1 MEQLVAEYG
10 YWAVLA
16 GTFFEGETVP
26 VLAGF
31 AAHEGLLRLDLVML
45 CAFIGSFAGD
55 QLWFW
60 IGRRY
65 GRTWLA
71 KHPKS
76 AAAAERVGRLLDRWG
91 DWFVLSFRF
100 LYGLRAVSPVAIAM
114 SSISPL
120 RFAVLNMISAA
131 VWAVA
136 VGSLG
141 FLFGQAIEGMMGQL
155 KAWEHRIL
163 AAIAIAVALYV
174 VHRVVKAR
182 IRRNGK
188 APPPS
193 GGRVGVGESPLPA
206 SPRKGG
212 EG

>member
-1 MEQLVAEYG
+1 MEELIARFG
-10 YWAVLA
+10 YLAVLA

-31 AAHEGLLRLDLVML
+31 AANQGLLRLDLVML
-45 CAFIGSFAGD
+45 CAFAGSFCGD

-65 GRTWLA
+65 GKKWLA

-76 AAAAERVGRLLDRWG
+76 AAAADKVGRLLDRWG

-100 LYGLRAVSPVAIAM
+100 LYGLRAVSPVAIGL
-114 SSISPL
+114 SSISAL
-120 RFAVLNMISAA
+120 RFAVLNLISAA

-141 FLFGQAIEGMMGQL
+141 YAFGQAIEGMMGRL
-155 KAWEHRIL
+155 KVWEHRIL
-163 AAIAIAVALYV
+163 AAAAIALAVYV
-174 VHRVVKAR
+174 LHRVVKAR
-182 IRRNGK
+182 LQKRK
-188 APPPS
+188 AP
-193 GGRVGVGESPLPA
+193 SPE
-206 SPRKGG
+206 G

>member
-1 MEQLVAEYG
+1 MEDLIARFG
-10 YWAVLA
+10 YLAVLA

-31 AAHEGLLRLDLVML
+31 AANQGLLRLDLVML
-45 CAFIGSFAGD
+45 CAFVGSFCGD

-65 GRTWLA
+65 GKTWLA

-76 AAAAERVGRLLDRWG
+76 AAAADKVGRLLDRWG

-100 LYGLRAVSPVAIAM
+100 LYGLRAVSPVAIGL
-114 SSISPL
+114 SSISAL
-120 RFAVLNMISAA
+120 RFAVLNLISAA

-141 FLFGQAIEGMMGQL
+141 YAFGQAIEGMMGRL
-155 KAWEHRIL
+155 KVWEHRIL
-163 AAIAIAVALYV
+163 AAAAIALAVYV
-174 VHRVVKAR
+174 LHRVVKAR
-182 IRRNGK
+182 LQKRK
-188 APPPS
+188 APSPE
-193 GGRVGVGESPLPA
+193 GEC
-206 SPRKGG
+206 
-212 EG
+212 

>member
-1 MEQLVAEYG
+1 MEELIARFG
-10 YWAVLA
+10 YLAVLA

-31 AAHEGLLRLDLVML
+31 AANQGLLRLDLVML
-45 CAFIGSFAGD
+45 CAFVGSFCGD

-65 GRTWLA
+65 GKAWLA

-76 AAAAERVGRLLDRWG
+76 AAAADKVGKLLDRWG

-100 LYGLRAVSPVAIAM
+100 LYGLRAVSPVAVGL
-114 SSISPL
+114 SSISAL
-120 RFAVLNMISAA
+120 RFAVLNLISAA

-141 FLFGQAIEGMMGQL
+141 YAFGQAIEGMMGRL
-155 KAWEHRIL
+155 KVWEHRIL
-163 AAIAIAVALYV
+163 AAAAIALAVYV
-174 VHRVVKAR
+174 LHRVVKAR
-182 IRRNGK
+182 LQKRK
-188 APPPS
+188 AP
-193 GGRVGVGESPLPA
+193 SPE
-206 SPRKGG
+206 G

>member
-1 MEQLVAEYG
+1 MEQFIADFG

-31 AAHEGLLRLDLVML
+31 AAHEGILRLDLVML
-45 CAFIGSFAGD
+45 CAFIGSFCGD

-60 IGRRY
+60 VGRRY
-65 GRTWLA
+65 GKTWLA

-100 LYGLRAVSPVAIAM
+100 LYGLRAVSPVAIGL
-114 SSISPL
+114 SSISAL
-120 RFAVLNMISAA
+120 RFATLNLISAA
-131 VWAVA
+131 VWAVT

-141 FLFGQAIEGMMGQL
+141 YLFGQAIEGMMGRL
-155 KAWEHRIL
+155 KVWEHRIL
-163 AAIAIAVALYV
+163 AALAIALVVYV
-174 VHRVVKAR
+174 IHRLVRAR
-182 IRRNGK
+182 LKKKG
-188 APPPS
+188 AP
-193 GGRVGVGESPLPA
+193 
-206 SPRKGG
+206 
-212 EG
+212 EGAPEIN

>member
-1 MEQLVAEYG
+1 MEELIARFG
-10 YWAVLA
+10 YLAVLA

-31 AAHEGLLRLDLVML
+31 AANQGLLRLDLVML
-45 CAFIGSFAGD
+45 CAFAGSFCGD

-65 GRTWLA
+65 GKTWLA

-76 AAAAERVGRLLDRWG
+76 AAAADKVGRLLDRWG

-100 LYGLRAVSPVAIAM
+100 LYGLRAVSPVAIGL
-114 SSISPL
+114 SSISAL
-120 RFAVLNMISAA
+120 RFAVLNLISAA

-141 FLFGQAIEGMMGQL
+141 YAFGQAIEGMMGRL
-155 KAWEHRIL
+155 KVWEHRIL
-163 AAIAIAVALYV
+163 AAAAIALAVYV
-174 VHRVVKAR
+174 LHRVVKAR
-182 IRRNGK
+182 LQKRK
-188 APPPS
+188 AP
-193 GGRVGVGESPLPA
+193 SPE
-206 SPRKGG
+206 G

>member
-1 MEQLVAEYG
+1 MEELIARFG
-10 YWAVLA
+10 YLAVLA

-31 AAHEGLLRLDLVML
+31 AANQGLLRLDLVML
-45 CAFIGSFAGD
+45 CAFAGSFCGD

-76 AAAAERVGRLLDRWG
+76 AAAADKVGRLLDRWG

-100 LYGLRAVSPVAIAM
+100 LYGLRAVSPVAIGL
-114 SSISPL
+114 SSISAL
-120 RFAVLNMISAA
+120 RFAVLNLISAA

-141 FLFGQAIEGMMGQL
+141 YAFGQAIEGMMGRL
-155 KAWEHRIL
+155 KVWEHRIL
-163 AAIAIAVALYV
+163 AAAAIALAVYV
-174 VHRVVKAR
+174 LHRVVKAR
-182 IRRNGK
+182 LQKRK
-188 APPPS
+188 AP
-193 GGRVGVGESPLPA
+193 SP
-206 SPRKGG
+206 KGG
-212 EG
+212 G

>member
-1 MEQLVAEYG
+1 MEELIARFG
-10 YWAVLA
+10 YLAVLA

-31 AAHEGLLRLDLVML
+31 AANQGLLRLDLVML
-45 CAFIGSFAGD
+45 CAFVGSFCGD

-65 GRTWLA
+65 GKKWLA

-76 AAAAERVGRLLDRWG
+76 AAAADKVGRLLDRWG

-100 LYGLRAVSPVAIAM
+100 LYGLRAVSPVAIGL
-114 SSISPL
+114 SSISAL
-120 RFAVLNMISAA
+120 RFAVLNLISAA

-141 FLFGQAIEGMMGQL
+141 YAFGQAIEGMMGRL
-155 KAWEHRIL
+155 KVWEHRIL
-163 AAIAIAVALYV
+163 AAAAIALAVYV
-174 VHRVVKAR
+174 LHRVVKAR
-182 IRRNGK
+182 LQKRK
-188 APPPS
+188 AP
-193 GGRVGVGESPLPA
+193 SPE
-206 SPRKGG
+206 R
-212 EG
+212 EGSDF

>member
-1 MEQLVAEYG
+1 MEELIARFG
-10 YWAVLA
+10 YLAVLA

-31 AAHEGLLRLDLVML
+31 AANQGLLRLDLVML
-45 CAFIGSFAGD
+45 CAFAGSFCGD

-65 GRTWLA
+65 GKKWLA

-76 AAAAERVGRLLDRWG
+76 AAAADKVGRLLDRWG

-100 LYGLRAVSPVAIAM
+100 LYGLRAVSPVAIGL
-114 SSISPL
+114 SSISAL
-120 RFAVLNMISAA
+120 RFAVLNLISAA

-141 FLFGQAIEGMMGQL
+141 YAFGQAIEGMMGRL
-155 KAWEHRIL
+155 KVWEHRIL
-163 AAIAIAVALYV
+163 AAAAIALAVYV
-174 VHRVVKAR
+174 LHRVVKAR
-182 IRRNGK
+182 LQKKK
-188 APPPS
+188 AP
-193 GGRVGVGESPLPA
+193 SPE
-206 SPRKGG
+206 G

>member
-1 MEQLVAEYG
+1 MEELIARFG
-10 YWAVLA
+10 YLAVLA

-31 AAHEGLLRLDLVML
+31 AANQGLLRLDLVML
-45 CAFIGSFAGD
+45 CAFVGSFCGD

-65 GRTWLA
+65 GKTWLA

-76 AAAAERVGRLLDRWG
+76 AAAADKVGRLLDRWG

-100 LYGLRAVSPVAIAM
+100 LYGLRAVSPVAIGL
-114 SSISPL
+114 SSISAL
-120 RFAVLNMISAA
+120 RFAVLNLISAA

-141 FLFGQAIEGMMGQL
+141 YAFGQAIEGMMGRL
-155 KAWEHRIL
+155 KVWEHRIL
-163 AAIAIAVALYV
+163 AAAAIALAVYV
-174 VHRVVKAR
+174 LHRVVKAR
-182 IRRNGK
+182 LQKRK
-188 APPPS
+188 AP
-193 GGRVGVGESPLPA
+193 SPE
-206 SPRKGG
+206 G

>member
-1 MEQLVAEYG
+1 MEELIARFG
-10 YWAVLA
+10 YLAVLA

-31 AAHEGLLRLDLVML
+31 AANQGLLRLDLVML
-45 CAFIGSFAGD
+45 CAFVGSFCGD

-65 GRTWLA
+65 GKTWLA

-76 AAAAERVGRLLDRWG
+76 AAAADKVGKLLDRWG

-100 LYGLRAVSPVAIAM
+100 LYGLRAVSPVAIGL
-114 SSISPL
+114 SSISAL
-120 RFAVLNMISAA
+120 RFAVLNLISAA

-141 FLFGQAIEGMMGQL
+141 YAFGQAIEGMMGRL
-155 KAWEHRIL
+155 KVWEHRIL
-163 AAIAIAVALYV
+163 AAAAIALAVYV
-174 VHRVVKAR
+174 LHRVVKAR
-182 IRRNGK
+182 LQKRK
-188 APPPS
+188 AP
-193 GGRVGVGESPLPA
+193 SPE
-206 SPRKGG
+206 G

>member
-1 MEQLVAEYG
+1 MEELIARFG
-10 YWAVLA
+10 YLAVLA

-31 AAHEGLLRLDLVML
+31 AANQGLLRLDLVML
-45 CAFIGSFAGD
+45 CAFAGSFCGD

-76 AAAAERVGRLLDRWG
+76 AAAADKVGRLLDRWG

-100 LYGLRAVSPVAIAM
+100 LYGLRAVSPVAIGL
-114 SSISPL
+114 SSISAL
-120 RFAVLNMISAA
+120 RFAVLNLISAA

-141 FLFGQAIEGMMGQL
+141 YAFGQAIEGMMGRL
-155 KAWEHRIL
+155 KVWEHRIL
-163 AAIAIAVALYV
+163 AAAAIALVVYV
-174 VHRVVKAR
+174 LHRVVKAR
-182 IRRNGK
+182 LQKRK
-188 APPPS
+188 AP
-193 GGRVGVGESPLPA
+193 SP
-206 SPRKGG
+206 KGG
-212 EG
+212 G

>member
-1 MEQLVAEYG
+1 MEDLIARFG
-10 YWAVLA
+10 YLAVLA

-31 AAHEGLLRLDLVML
+31 AANQGLLRLDLVML
-45 CAFIGSFAGD
+45 CAFIGSFCGD

-65 GRTWLA
+65 GKKWLA

-76 AAAAERVGRLLDRWG
+76 AAAADKVGRLLDRWG

-100 LYGLRAVSPVAIAM
+100 LYGLRAVSPVAIGL
-114 SSISPL
+114 SSISAL
-120 RFAVLNMISAA
+120 RFAVLNLISAA

-141 FLFGQAIEGMMGQL
+141 YAFGQAIEGMMGRL
-155 KAWEHRIL
+155 KVWEHRIL
-163 AAIAIAVALYV
+163 AAAAIALAVYV
-174 VHRVVKAR
+174 LHRVVKAR
-182 IRRNGK
+182 LQKKK
-188 APPPS
+188 AP
-193 GGRVGVGESPLPA
+193 SPE
-206 SPRKGG
+206 G

>member
-1 MEQLVAEYG
+1 MEQFIADFG

-31 AAHEGLLRLDLVML
+31 AANEGILRLDLVML
-45 CAFIGSFAGD
+45 CAFIGSFCGD

-60 IGRRY
+60 VGRRY
-65 GRTWLA
+65 GKTWLA

-100 LYGLRAVSPVAIAM
+100 LYGLRAVSPVAIGL
-114 SSISPL
+114 SSISAI
-120 RFAVLNMISAA
+120 RFATLNMISAA
-131 VWAVA
+131 VWAVT

-141 FLFGQAIEGMMGQL
+141 YLFGQAIEGMMGRL
-155 KAWEHRIL
+155 KVWEHRIL
-163 AAIAIAVALYV
+163 AALAIALV
-174 VHRVVKAR
+174 VYGIHRLVRAR
-182 IRRNGK
+182 LK
-188 APPPS
+188 KKEAP
-193 GGRVGVGESPLPA
+193 
-206 SPRKGG
+206 
-212 EG
+212 EGAPEIH

>member
-1 MEQLVAEYG
+1 MEELIARFG
-10 YWAVLA
+10 YLAVLA

-31 AAHEGLLRLDLVML
+31 AANQGLLRLDLVML
-45 CAFIGSFAGD
+45 CAFAGSFCGD

-60 IGRRY
+60 VGRRY
-65 GRTWLA
+65 GKKWLA

-76 AAAAERVGRLLDRWG
+76 AAAADKVGRLLDRWG

-100 LYGLRAVSPVAIAM
+100 LYGLRAVSPVAIGL
-114 SSISPL
+114 SSISAL
-120 RFAVLNMISAA
+120 RFAVLNLISAA

-141 FLFGQAIEGMMGQL
+141 YAFGQAIEGMMGRL
-155 KAWEHRIL
+155 KVWEHRIL
-163 AAIAIAVALYV
+163 AAAAIALAVYV
-174 VHRVVKAR
+174 LHRVVKAR
-182 IRRNGK
+182 LQKKK
-188 APPPS
+188 APS
-193 GGRVGVGESPLPA
+193 L
-206 SPRKGG
+206 KG

>member
-1 MEQLVAEYG
+1 MEELIARFG
-10 YWAVLA
+10 YLAVLA

-31 AAHEGLLRLDLVML
+31 AANQGLLRLDLVML
-45 CAFIGSFAGD
+45 CAFAGSFCGD

-65 GRTWLA
+65 GKTWLA

-76 AAAAERVGRLLDRWG
+76 AAAADKVGRLLDRWG

-100 LYGLRAVSPVAIAM
+100 LYGLRAVSPVAIGL
-114 SSISPL
+114 SSISAL
-120 RFAVLNMISAA
+120 RFAVLNLISAA

-141 FLFGQAIEGMMGQL
+141 YAFGQAIEGTMGRL
-155 KAWEHRIL
+155 KVWEHRIL
-163 AAIAIAVALYV
+163 AAAAIALAVYV
-174 VHRVVKAR
+174 LHRVVKAR
-182 IRRNGK
+182 LQKRK
-188 APPPS
+188 APSPE
-193 GGRVGVGESPLPA
+193 GGG
-206 SPRKGG
+206 
-212 EG
+212 

>member
-1 MEQLVAEYG
+1 MEHLIAEYG

-31 AAHEGLLRLDLVML
+31 AAHEGILRLDLVML
-45 CAFIGSFAGD
+45 SAFVGSFCGD
-55 QLWFW
+55 QVWFW
-60 IGRRY
+60 VGRRY
-65 GRTWLA
+65 GKTWLA

-76 AAAAERVGRLLDRWG
+76 AAGAARVGRLLDRWG

-114 SSISPL
+114 SSISAV
-120 RFAVLNMISAA
+120 RFAVLNLISAA

-141 FLFGQAIEGMMGQL
+141 YLFGQAIEGMMGRL
-155 KAWEHRIL
+155 KVWEHRIL
-163 AAIAIAVALYV
+163 AALAIALVIFV
-174 VHRVVKAR
+174 IHRLVRAR
-182 IRRNGK
+182 IK
-188 APPPS
+188 
-193 GGRVGVGESPLPA
+193 
-206 SPRKGG
+206 RKGAP
-212 EG
+212 EGAP

>member
-1 MEQLVAEYG
+1 MEELIARFG
-10 YWAVLA
+10 YLAVLA

-31 AAHEGLLRLDLVML
+31 AANQGLLRLDLVML
-45 CAFIGSFAGD
+45 CAFVGSFCGD

-65 GRTWLA
+65 GKTWLA

-76 AAAAERVGRLLDRWG
+76 AAAADKVGRLLDRWG

-100 LYGLRAVSPVAIAM
+100 LYGLRAVSPVAIGL
-114 SSISPL
+114 SSISAL
-120 RFAVLNMISAA
+120 RFAVLNLISAA

-141 FLFGQAIEGMMGQL
+141 YAFGQAIEGMMGRL
-155 KAWEHRIL
+155 KVWEHRIL
-163 AAIAIAVALYV
+163 AAAAIALAVYV
-174 VHRVVKAR
+174 LHRVVKAR
-182 IRRNGK
+182 LQKRK
-188 APPPS
+188 AP
-193 GGRVGVGESPLPA
+193 SP
-206 SPRKGG
+206 GG